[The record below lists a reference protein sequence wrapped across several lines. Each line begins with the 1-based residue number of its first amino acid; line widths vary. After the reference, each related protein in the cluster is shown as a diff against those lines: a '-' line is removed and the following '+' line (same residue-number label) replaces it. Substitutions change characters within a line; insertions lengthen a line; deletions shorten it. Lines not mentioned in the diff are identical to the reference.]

1 MTPDFEENQ
10 SGFSG
15 ILMWIFAGIALFMFL
30 GLHGLWGSESRW
42 AETAREMAVTGDL
55 LHPALNWEI
64 FRFQPLLTYWL
75 AVPFI
80 QAMGADELAVRLPG
94 VLMALAGL
102 GGTYALACKVFDR
115 QTALLSS
122 WLLLS
127 TYGFLFWS
135 RSVSGEIAG
144 MAWAV
149 LALTWFFHAENRS
162 AWVRFPVFYLILC
175 AGISAKGIQLAAV
188 PVLFLLPHIVIGKK
202 WRSCLHPIHPVS
214 LIVCLLLALLPFYLA
229 EIFPPH
235 RALIAG
241 NIQQL
246 SFSEFFHIE
255 NLCRIFTFRSSG
267 SAFYSC
273 LCNLPRLLL
282 PWTPFF
288 ILSIGVAI
296 INRKTLGS
304 RFSAFL
310 LGILLLAVYFTVKPP
325 LRWYC
330 ILPMVPFCCIFTA
343 AVLCSGEKHK
353 SIVWTTYFMRW
364 AIILAASLAL
374 ASPIMLPVFQMMF
387 KQLPPVMI
395 VLALPLAGLTVLTVC
410 IMDNEP
416 GNKIEHLCGIPHQLV
431 STVVGAAILSA
442 TAFCIIRPGMTVYR
456 TGKPFIKS
464 LAPVLAGVP
473 GKNIVFY
480 ETDAVAE
487 FQFYLDWDEPVTL
500 LKRGEVK
507 SFLQHLSGGKA
518 AFFCYSTPDVLEKL
532 IPELASAGID
542 PAVLKPVRKE
552 PGEGKKW
559 VLFLFELPS
568 AQTKIKTGGK

>member
-80 QAMGADELAVRLPG
+80 QVMGAEELAVRLPG

-102 GGTYALACKVFDR
+102 GGTYVLARKVFDR

-127 TYGFLFWS
+127 TYGFLFWG
-135 RSVSGEIAG
+135 RSVSGEISG

-149 LALTWFFHAENRS
+149 LAAAWFFYAEEKS
-162 AWVRFPVFYLILC
+162 AWVRIPVFYLILC

-188 PVLFLLPHIVIGKK
+188 PILFILPHIVIGKK
-202 WRSCLHPIHPVS
+202 WRSCLHPVQLPS
-214 LIVCLLLALLPFYLA
+214 LTACILLALLPFYLA

-235 RALIAG
+235 RSLISG
-241 NIQQL
+241 EMQNQ
-246 SFSEFFHIE
+246 SFREFLNFE

-267 SAFYSC
+267 SVFLSC
-273 LCNLPRLLL
+273 LVNLPRLLL

-288 ILSIGVAI
+288 VLSIGVAVV
-296 INRKTLGS
+296 NRKTLGS
-304 RFSAFL
+304 RFTAFL

-330 ILPMVPFCCIFTA
+330 ILPMVPFCCVFTA
-343 AVLCSGEKHK
+343 AVLCSGEKHR
-353 SIVWTTYFMRW
+353 SILWVTCFMRW
-364 AIILAASLAL
+364 VVILAASLAL

-387 KQLPPVMI
+387 KQLPPVMV
-395 VLALPLAGLTVLTVC
+395 VLALPLAGLIALAVC

-416 GNKIEHLCGIPHQLV
+416 GNKIEHLCGIPYQLV

-442 TAFCIIRPGMTVYR
+442 TVFGVIRPGMTVYR
-456 TGKPFIKS
+456 TGRPFIKS
-464 LAPVLAGVP
+464 LAPLLAGVP
-473 GKNIVFY
+473 GKNIAFY
-480 ETDAVAE
+480 ETDAVAD
-487 FQFYLDWDEPVTL
+487 FQFYLEWNEPVTL

-507 SFLQHLSGGKA
+507 SFLRRLSGKKA
-518 AFFCYSTPDVLEKL
+518 AFFCYGTSDVLETL
-532 IPELASAGID
+532 VPELTSAGVD
-542 PAVLKPVRKE
+542 PAALKPVRRE

-559 VLFLFELPS
+559 VLFLFEPPS
-568 AQTKIKTGGK
+568 AQAETKAGGK